1 MEDKEYIHEEVAI
14 RDYLLRKMTKTPDVR
29 GELAAF
35 MAEHDSKPRGR
46 KVRLWTA
53 VASAAAVVIALVFFV
68 TLSDREEDAKAARTI
83 IAYKADAGIGNEM
96 TLQCGDATPHTVTQ
110 KALET
115 SMSSNSHY
123 INNKVKEENAEVR
136 TFSLRTPARMTANV
150 TLSDGTK
157 VCLNAGSRL
166 IYPERFAGNERRVKV
181 EGEAYFDVAKDAV
194 HPFIV
199 VASGTETRVIGT
211 EFNVRA
217 RNGKPVHVTLVEG
230 NVMLSA
236 EGKSISMRPGE
247 DVEVSQ
253 GGKMSVSSPDLE
265 IFTAW
270 KNGEFYFDNM
280 TLAEIAVEIGVWYNV
295 SVIFN
300 SPAKMS
306 TRLFFAADR
315 NASIDEILHLLN
327 SLDKAK
333 ISYEDNQI
341 VIE

>member
-14 RDYLLRKMTKTPDVR
+14 RDYLLRKTTKAPDVR

-35 MAEHDSKPRGR
+35 MSEHDRRPRGR

-53 VASAAAVVIALVFFV
+53 IAAAAAVVIAAVFLV
-68 TLSDREEDAKAARTI
+68 TLSDGDEDAKAARSI
-83 IAYKADAGIGNEM
+83 IAYKADSGIGKDM
-96 TLQCGDATPHTVTQ
+96 TLQCGDAAPYAVTQ
-110 KALET
+110 KALAS
-115 SMSSNSHY
+115 SMRSNSHY
-123 INNKVKEENAEVR
+123 INNKVKDDNAEVR
-136 TFSLRTPARMTANV
+136 TFSLRTPAGMTANV
-150 TLSDGTK
+150 TLADGTK
-157 VCLNAGSRL
+157 VWLNAGSRL
-166 IYPERFAGNERRVKV
+166 IYPECFAGNERRVKV

-199 VASGTETRVIGT
+199 VAAGTETRVVGT

-217 RNGKPVHVTLVEG
+217 RHGKPVHVTLVEG
-230 NVMLSA
+230 SVMLSA
-236 EGKSISMRPGE
+236 EGKSISMHPGE
-247 DVEVSQ
+247 DVEVSK
-253 GGKMSVSSPDLE
+253 GGKMRVSSPDLE

-315 NASIDEILHLLN
+315 NASIDEILRLLN

-333 ISYEDNQI
+333 IS
-341 VIE
+341 